1 MPQVGQRT
9 SRVTSHLQWGFPGQ
23 REQLCFWPVRTQRHG
38 GSHRAT
44 SSAGWPTWSGKVKVL
59 DRLGD
64 AILKSW
70 RMEDDFKSSCH
81 DSTFGGC
88 WLSHNP
94 PPNNQ
99 WRTMWSF
106 EGYCLLCVWPGSN
119 AWPGISKCR
128 PPGAVPH
135 GEAAAYHFWKQ
146 RAVSKAA
153 DSANTLKEEARAK
166 LRPLG
171 WL

>member
-59 DRLGD
+59 DHLGD

-94 PPNNQ
+94 PQ
-99 WRTMWSF
+99 IISGGLCGVLKAIVCFVCDQVRTRDLVFQSVGHLVRFHMEKQLPIISGSS
-106 EGYCLLCVWPGSN
+106 ELCL
-119 AWPGISKCR
+119 
-128 PPGAVPH
+128 
-135 GEAAAYHFWKQ
+135 KQ
-146 RAVSKAA
+146 PILQ
-153 DSANTLKEEARAK
+153 TH
-166 LRPLG
+166 
-171 WL
+171 